1 MTKRYIQKLIFDM
14 KKNAFTLIEL
24 LVVVAII
31 GILAAVGVVAYNGY
45 TKSAKINATKA
56 NHETIVKFISSSMI
70 LCETGA
76 ELILNSPSGKT
87 SNQCSKLYQ
96 GNLANYRAA
105 MVTHFQYDG
114 STWCSP
120 YGQKRGKF
128 CEPAILDGGAYSN
141 SGSKPT
147 MTGTTKISYAFNASG
162 SSCWSLVVI
171 SEVADKEYLETE
183 ICK

>member
-1 MTKRYIQKLIFDM
+1 MHK
-14 KKNAFTLIEL
+14 AFTLIEL

-56 NHETIVKFISSSMI
+56 NHETIVKFISSSMM

-96 GNLANYRAA
+96 GNLINYRAA

-128 CEPAILDGGAYSN
+128 CEPAILDGGQYSD

-147 MTGTTKISYAFNASG
+147 MTGTTKISYKVYDYHNPG

-171 SEVADKEYLETE
+171 SEVADKEYLETV
-183 ICK
+183 ICKP

>member
-1 MTKRYIQKLIFDM
+1 MQRDG
-14 KKNAFTLIEL
+14 FTLIEL

-31 GILAAVGVVAYNGY
+31 GILSAVGVVAYSGY
-45 TKSAKINATKA
+45 TSAAKKNATKA
-56 NHETIVKFISSSMI
+56 NHESIVKFIKNSMM

-76 ELILNSPSGKT
+76 ELILNALSGKT

-96 GNLANYRAA
+96 GNLVNYRAA

-128 CEPAILDGGAYSN
+128 CEPAILDGGNYS
-141 SGSKPT
+141 SGGSKPT

-162 SSCWSLVVI
+162 TSCWSLVVI
-171 SEVADKEYLETE
+171 SEIADKEYSETE
-183 ICK
+183 ICKP